1 MKTMSVE
8 PQLEKVHNV
17 EEMRTKKGLKQNPFQ
32 RWEDTMYL
40 KAKEKPL
47 ENGSDNVKA
56 GTYGVEQSGRI
67 SPSSRV

>member
-8 PQLEKVHNV
+8 PQSDKFHKE
-17 EEMRTKKGLKQNPFQ
+17 EEMRTKNGLKQNPFS
-32 RWEDTMYL
+32 RWEDTMCL

-56 GTYGVEQSGRI
+56 GS
-67 SPSSRV
+67 

>member
-1 MKTMSVE
+1 
-8 PQLEKVHNV
+8 
-17 EEMRTKKGLKQNPFQ
+17 MRTKKGLKQNPFQ
-32 RWEDTMYL
+32 RWEDTMCL